1 MDDGDETLSKR
12 GPYRPAIIGF
22 CVEYTAAAPLSPLN
36 YGFVIPDLVLSYS
49 KKEDTHI
56 DLVILRFGRSEEKY
70 NELEKA
76 LRAVASISVQTID
89 VFKNKKN
96 ANRLQYLKNAIFPR
110 MGTLHDRHGLRKWNI
125 KDATKGFDGM
135 LSFLK
140 HLEENDISKTKWSA
154 EQYRKAGYVLSKY
167 HLTFTD

>member
-1 MDDGDETLSKR
+1 M
-12 GPYRPAIIGF
+12 
-22 CVEYTAAAPLSPLN
+22 EYMAEAPLSPLN
-36 YGFVIPDLVLSYS
+36 YGYLVPDLVLSYS
-49 KKEDTHI
+49 PKADTHI
-56 DLVILRFGRSEEKY
+56 DLVILRFGRAEQKY

-76 LRAVASISVQTID
+76 LRGVASIRVQNLD

-110 MGTLHDRHGLRKWNI
+110 MGTLHDHHGLRKWNI

-135 LSFLK
+135 LNFLK

-154 EQYRKAGYVLSKY
+154 EQFRKAAYVLSKY